1 MWFDLGPN
9 VKKVKPDPSGGGEG
23 TVGSDANHL
32 GNIRYISCAR
42 VKLDGHL
49 TPLSFK
55 AFQGGLEGEDLLR
68 VDGEVHR
75 EEEEDEVLALQLSV
89 QVKHPDRVAV
99 AVNSDHAV
107 GGEDILGHRHHVVDV
122 EQPNAREVG
131 HLLEV
136 RHLCQQDLDLLLLRS
151 LRGD

>member
-1 MWFDLGPN
+1 MHFLCSTQID
-9 VKKVKPDPSGGGEG
+9 D
-23 TVGSDANHL
+23 
-32 GNIRYISCAR
+32 
-42 VKLDGHL
+42 HL
-49 TPLSFK
+49 TPLGFK

-68 VDGEVHR
+68 VDGEVHW

-99 AVNSDHAV
+99 AVNPDHAV
-107 GGEDILGHRHHVVDV
+107 GGEDILGLRHHVVDV

-136 RHLCQQDLDLLLLRS
+136 RHLCQQDLHLLPLRS
-151 LRGD
+151 LRGE

>member
-1 MWFDLGPN
+1 MD
-9 VKKVKPDPSGGGEG
+9 KKVKPDPSGGGEG

-32 GNIRYISCAR
+32 GNIRYLSCVR
-42 VKLDGHL
+42 EHLDGHL

-68 VDGEVHR
+68 VNGEVHW

-99 AVNSDHAV
+99 AVNPDHAV
-107 GGEDILGHRHHVVDV
+107 GGKDILGLRHHVVDV

-136 RHLCQQDLDLLLLRS
+136 RHLCQQNLDPLPLRS